1 MDNSSKSKK
10 KIKKRATGDPLPPK
24 QGLFAQLTSEN
35 SVRPKKRT
43 RQPSISESSEVIIII
58 MNYLEKFTLKH

>member
-43 RQPSISESSEVIIII
+43 RQPSISESSEVYF
-58 MNYLEKFTLKH
+58 NNNNNELSRKVH